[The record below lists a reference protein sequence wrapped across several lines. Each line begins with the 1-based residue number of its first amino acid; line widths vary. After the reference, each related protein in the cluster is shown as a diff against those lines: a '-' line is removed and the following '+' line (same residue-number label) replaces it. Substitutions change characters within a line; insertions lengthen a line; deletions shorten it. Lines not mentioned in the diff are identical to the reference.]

1 MKLTRSSVLEM
12 TRIQICQPLR
22 LGLVLLVMTA
32 AVLRAQLPAP
42 TAWLTFNEGAGLVAH
57 DSSGNGFNATL
68 QGGAGWTTGNN
79 QPYALNLPGSPGS
92 YADIPTDVLD
102 TTKSFTVA
110 AWVKLNAL
118 PGYQTFV
125 SEDSGYQ
132 STFFLQK
139 RGDTNTFTFTI
150 NLGAASGPGF
160 TVFADSGITP
170 VAGTWYH
177 LAGVYD
183 ASNQSASVYVNGV
196 LAGQVFSVSPSPANG
211 HTGIGR
217 SQYNNGY
224 TDWNNGAIDD
234 VRFYQQAI
242 SATDVLA
249 IAQIGNPS
257 LTGPQP
263 VQPATLQIDAAHPGA
278 QVNPK
283 FYGMMTEEINHSY
296 DRGLYGELIQN
307 RDLNNPGPPTVY
319 WTLVQTNGG
328 IGSIALDTTQPV
340 PGTVLTN
347 SLKVTVTQG
356 QRVGAANNGI
366 WGIPVKPFTTY
377 RASFWAKAAPGFS
390 GPLTLDLESSDGS
403 TVYAR
408 AQVPQ
413 ITTSWAKYSVELR
426 TFKVPSTENTQY
438 VISTGSPG
446 TFWLTQISLFRP
458 TFNNRP
464 NGNRIALMD
473 LMKGLNPSFL
483 RLPGGN
489 YLEGNTIAQRFE
501 WKNTIGPIEQRPGHQ
516 GPWGYWSDDGE
527 GLLEFLEWCEDLQ
540 MQPLLAVYAGYSLNG
555 THVNPG
561 PDLAPYVQDALD
573 EIQYVSG
580 GTNTTWGA
588 QRAADG
594 HPAPFPLEYVEIGNE
609 DFFDASGSYDGR
621 FAQFYDAIRAVYP
634 NLKLIATTNVTS
646 RTPDIYDQ
654 HFYESP
660 GLFEANAH
668 QFDSVSRT
676 GPKIFV
682 GEWASQEGIPT
693 PNLHAALGDAAWL
706 TGLERNSDLVILESY
721 APLLVNVNP
730 GAFQW
735 ATNLIGFDALQAYGS
750 PSYYMQAMFS
760 NNHGNVVLPTTLT
773 STGGSKVYE
782 SVTRDDDG
790 TIYLHLVNAAA
801 DPQPLHVTVNGVRH
815 VVSTGTVV
823 ELTGSPSASNSPF
836 LPALGNAYPVT
847 TRVNG
852 LDKSFDYRLHPYSV
866 TVLQIRAQ

>member
-1 MKLTRSSVLEM
+1 MIKLTRSSVYKV
-12 TRIQICQPLR
+12 TRIRICKPFR
-22 LGLVLLVMTA
+22 LGLILLVMTA
-32 AVLRAQLPAP
+32 AALRAQLPAP
-42 TAWLTFNEGAGLVAH
+42 TAWLTFNEGAGAVAN

-79 QPYALNLPGSPGS
+79 QAHALSLPGAAGC

-118 PGYQTFV
+118 AGYQTFV

-139 RGDTNTFTFTI
+139 RGDSNTFTFTI
-150 NLGAASGPGF
+150 NLGAAGGPGF
-160 TVFADSGITP
+160 TMFADSGISP

-177 LAGVYD
+177 VAGVYD

-196 LAGQVFSVSPSPANG
+196 LAGQIFSVSPSPANG

-217 SQYNNGY
+217 SQYNFGY
-224 TDWNNGAIDD
+224 TDWNTGAIDD
-234 VRFYQQAI
+234 VRFYQA
-242 SATDVLA
+242 ALPAADLLA
-249 IAQIGNPS
+249 IARIANPA
-257 LTGPQP
+257 LPGPQP
-263 VQPATLQIDAAHPGA
+263 VQPAALQIDAAHPGA

-307 RDLNNPGPPTVY
+307 RDLNNPGPPAVN

-328 IGSIALDTTQPV
+328 IGSIALDTTQSV

-377 RASFWAKAAPGFS
+377 RASFWAKAAPGFT
-390 GPLTLDLESSDGS
+390 GPLILDLESSDGS
-403 TVYAR
+403 VVYAR

-413 ITTSWAKYSVELR
+413 ITTSWTKYSVEIR
-426 TFKVPSTENTQY
+426 TLKVPSTENTQY

-458 TFNNRP
+458 TYNNRP
-464 NGNRIALMD
+464 NGNRIALMEV
-473 LMKGLNPSFL
+473 MKGLNPSFL

-527 GLLEFLEWCEDLQ
+527 GLLEFLEWCEDLK
-540 MQPLLAVYAGYSLNG
+540 MEPLLAVYAGYSLDG
-555 THVNPG
+555 EHVEPG
-561 PDLAPYVQDALD
+561 VDLAPYVQDALD
-573 EIQYVSG
+573 EIQYVTG

-594 HPAPFPLEYVEIGNE
+594 HPAPFPLHYVEVGNE
-609 DFFDASGSYDGR
+609 DFFDGSGSYDGR
-621 FAQFYDAIRAVYP
+621 FAQFYDAIKAAYP
-634 NLKLIATTNVTS
+634 LTSPAGHRTYTTSTFTS
-646 RTPDIYDQ
+646 RRLHSRPMRISSTVLVGPGQRYSSASGPRKR
-654 HFYESP
+654 ESP
-660 GLFEANAH
+660 
-668 QFDSVSRT
+668 R
-676 GPKIFV
+676 
-682 GEWASQEGIPT
+682 PT
-693 PNLHAALGDAAWL
+693 CTLRWE
-706 TGLERNSDLVILESY
+706 TR
-721 APLLVNVNP
+721 
-730 GAFQW
+730 
-735 ATNLIGFDALQAYGS
+735 
-750 PSYYMQAMFS
+750 
-760 NNHGNVVLPTTLT
+760 HG
-773 STGGSKVYE
+773 
-782 SVTRDDDG
+782 
-790 TIYLHLVNAAA
+790 
-801 DPQPLHVTVNGVRH
+801 
-815 VVSTGTVV
+815 
-823 ELTGSPSASNSPF
+823 
-836 LPALGNAYPVT
+836 
-847 TRVNG
+847 
-852 LDKSFDYRLHPYSV
+852 
-866 TVLQIRAQ
+866 